1 MVVSR
6 MQKMMLADLYRIEK
20 NDIEKASL
28 VLGKAFHD
36 DPLWSQVVPDEAER
50 KQKLP
55 LLFEMLL
62 RYALRYGEV
71 YASSEN
77 LEGIVILLP
86 YDKAD
91 MTFWRLLRC
100 GAWRLLRTGMKLGR
114 KTGNRIGQILAP
126 MSKAQEEILK
136 EGYLYLQTI
145 GVSPELQGQGFG
157 GKLLRA
163 IIKYADNEAIR
174 IYLEATE
181 ENVPLYKKF
190 GFQVVKEINLSTIDL
205 SGWAMVRET

>member
-1 MVVSR
+1 
-6 MQKMMLADLYRIEK
+6 MMLDSLYKVTKKEV
-20 NDIEKASL
+20 EKASL
-28 VLGKAFHD
+28 ALGKAFHD
-36 DPLWSQVVPDEAER
+36 DPLWSQIIQDEAER

-71 YASSEN
+71 YASSED

-114 KTGNRIGQILAP
+114 KTGNRLEQILAP
-126 MSKAQEEILK
+126 MSKAQKEILK
-136 EGYLYLQTI
+136 ESYLYLQTI
-145 GVSPELQGQGFG
+145 GVSPELQGKGFG

-163 IIKYADNEAIR
+163 IFKHADNEETR
-174 IYLEATE
+174 IYLEATK
-181 ENVPLYKKF
+181 ENVPLYEKY
-190 GFQVVKEINLSTIDL
+190 GFQVIKEIKLSIIDL
-205 SGWAMVRET
+205 SGWAMVREPS

>member
-1 MVVSR
+1 
-6 MQKMMLADLYRIEK
+6 MLLDSLHKITKKEV
-20 NDIEKASL
+20 EKASL

-36 DPLWSQVVPDEAER
+36 DPLWSQIIQDDTER

-100 GAWRLLRTGMKLGR
+100 GVWRLLRTGMKLGR
-114 KTGNRIGQILAP
+114 KTGNRLEQILAP

-136 EGYLYLQTI
+136 EGYVYLQTI
-145 GVSPELQGQGFG
+145 GVSPELQGKGFG

-163 IIKYADNEAIR
+163 IFEYADNEEIR
-174 IYLEATE
+174 IYLEATK
-181 ENVPLYKKF
+181 ENIPMYEKF
-190 GFQVVKEINLSTIDL
+190 GFQVVKEIKLPTIDL
-205 SGWAMVRET
+205 LGWAMVREPS

>member
-1 MVVSR
+1 MSLDSLY
-6 MQKMMLADLYRIEK
+6 KMTKKEV
-20 NDIEKASL
+20 EKASL

-36 DPLWSQVVPDEAER
+36 DPLWSQAVPDETER

-77 LEGIVILLP
+77 LEGIVILLH

-114 KTGNRIGQILAP
+114 KTGNRLEQILAP
-126 MSKAQEEILK
+126 MSKVQEEILE
-136 EGYLYLQTI
+136 EGYSYLQTI

-163 IIKYADNEAIR
+163 IIKYADNEEIR
-174 IYLEATE
+174 IYLEAME
-181 ENVPLYKKF
+181 ENVPLYKKY
-190 GFQVVKEINLSTIDL
+190 GFQIVKEIKLSTIDL
-205 SGWAMVRET
+205 SGWAMVREPI

>member
-1 MVVSR
+1 
-6 MQKMMLADLYRIEK
+6 MMLDSLYKITKKEA
-20 NDIEKASL
+20 EKASL
-28 VLGKAFHD
+28 VLGKAFYD
-36 DPLWSQVVPDEAER
+36 DPLWSQVVLDEAER

-62 RYALRYGEV
+62 RYALRYGEA

-100 GAWRLLRTGMKLGR
+100 GAWRLLRTGIKLGR
-114 KTGNRIGQILAP
+114 KTGNRLEQILAP
-126 MSKAQEEILK
+126 MSKVQEEILRK
-136 EGYLYLQTI
+136 GYLYLQTI

-163 IIKYADNEAIR
+163 ITKYADNEELR

-181 ENVPLYKKF
+181 ENVPLYEKF
-190 GFQVVKEINLSTIDL
+190 GFQVVKEIKLSTIDL
-205 SGWAMVRET
+205 LGFVMVREPS